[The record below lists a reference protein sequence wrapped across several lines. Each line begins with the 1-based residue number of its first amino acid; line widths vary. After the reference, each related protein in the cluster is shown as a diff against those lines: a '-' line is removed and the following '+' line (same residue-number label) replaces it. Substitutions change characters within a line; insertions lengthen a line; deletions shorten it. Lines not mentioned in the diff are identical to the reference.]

1 MSFYTY
7 SPCSSI
13 SSFSSDENNLESSN
27 QSNQSNEMTEE
38 EWNQYYPTFNSQTEY
53 LFVNKCLTL
62 IHGPL
67 PSYAYFESNDEIQNF
82 WNELEDEYY
91 PVIYNYLIEIEFIDD
106 INSTELDSDNF
117 EHQIYMKNAVIDF
130 IFTYFENRL

>member
-53 LFVNKCLTL
+53 LFINKCLSI

-67 PSYAYFESNDEIQNF
+67 PSYAYFQSNDEIQNF

-91 PVIYNYLIEIEFIDD
+91 PVIYNYLIEIEFIND
-106 INSTELDSDNF
+106 INSTELDLDNF
-117 EHQIYMKNAVIDF
+117 EHQIHMKYAVIDF
-130 IFTYFENRL
+130 VFTYFENRL